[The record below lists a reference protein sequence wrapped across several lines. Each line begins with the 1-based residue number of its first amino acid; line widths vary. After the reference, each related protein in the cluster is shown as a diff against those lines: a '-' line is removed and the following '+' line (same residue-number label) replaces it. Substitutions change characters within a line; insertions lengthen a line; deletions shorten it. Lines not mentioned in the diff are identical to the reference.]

1 MQFCSEPGC
10 HVLVARGH
18 CAAHTRY
25 TRATYTQAH
34 RWSNTV
40 RWHRLR
46 AEVRMAEPFCRA
58 CLAEG
63 RNVLMT
69 DVDHIVPHDG
79 DAGRF
84 WDRNNLQSLCKSC
97 HSRKTIGGA

>member
-1 MQFCSEPGC
+1 MQFCPEPGC
-10 HVLVARGH
+10 HQLVERGH
-18 CAAHTRY
+18 CATHTRY

-46 AEVRMAEPFCRA
+46 AEVRMAEPFCRS

-79 DAGRF
+79 DCRSVLGSEQPAVVV
-84 WDRNNLQSLCKSC
+84 
-97 HSRKTIGGA
+97 